1 MKKRESVRVL
11 ANRQRR
17 FVHQLTNG
25 EVRQQKP
32 VELRPYQC
40 WGFGGEEDRTPP
52 EMGLQCVK
60 RVFYLPPL
68 VIERGQFFGRC
79 PEWIKDGSHQPID
92 RFGVGYALELIVN
105 DTNSY
110 AFRFVPRILLG
121 RVDGAEI
128 RAIAQSFVYL
138 KSQVLAHSPE
148 QVAIASLGFGPQR
161 ETKEKSIRQT
171 QHPGLQLGN
180 HLLGQSDLTGGVAS
194 HPATQQHMRAIL
206 QQRHEAQLRIST
218 GSPAGRGPP
227 TLVFVLLGVGHIQG
241 AAVQADQSPGSIPPP
256 PRLLRTDRYT
266 YLLLHPPQRFP

>member
-1 MKKRESVRVL
+1 MKKRESVRVFG
-11 ANRQRR
+11 NRQRR

-25 EVRQQKP
+25 EVPQQKTI
-32 VELRPYQC
+32 ELLPYQFRGVAAQDD
-40 WGFGGEEDRTPP
+40 WTRR
-52 EMGLQCVK
+52 EMGFQCVK
-60 RVFYLPPL
+60 RVFYPHPL

-79 PEWIKDGSHQPID
+79 PEWIKDGSPQPVD

-105 DTNSY
+105 DPNSY

-121 RVDGAEI
+121 RIDGAEI
-128 RAIAQSFVYL
+128 RAIAESLVYL

-194 HPATQQHMRAIL
+194 HPATHQHMRPIL
-206 QQRHEAQLRIST
+206 HKCHEAQLRIST
-218 GSPAGRGPP
+218 ASPAGGGTPK
-227 TLVFVLLGVGHIQG
+227 LVFVLLGVGHIQG
-241 AAVQADQSPGSIPPP
+241 ADVQADQSPGSIPPP